1 MRDFGEFTASAPGS
15 ASPRRRARILG
26 LVAVVL
32 VLSAGL
38 ALTAFAARD
47 LSGQPG
53 LASLS
58 GGSSSEDEDPAQTA
72 SGSEPVNVLLLGL
85 DGGKDAQGDG
95 IQRADT
101 LMLARLYPETGEI
114 RLLSIPRDLY
124 VEDVGPEG
132 EADRINSAYAYGGI
146 EATVEA
152 VEDLTGA
159 PVDHHV
165 AADFEGFE
173 EIVDALGGVELRV
186 EGDYMAHRTIPA
198 GEQVL
203 DGSQAL
209 FYARYRKT
217 PQGDLDRI
225 RRQQQLLG
233 ALRSQVLS
241 WESIGNSP
249 GIVRSL
255 NDHVET
261 DMGVS
266 QMVSLG
272 RALARS
278 EEDGGLESDQLE
290 GEPVTLEDGREVL
303 EPSEERNE
311 EILYEFLG

>member
-1 MRDFGEFTASAPGS
+1 MRDFGEITASRRGS
-15 ASPRRRARILG
+15 AGSQRRARSLW
-26 LVAVVL
+26 LVAFVL
-32 VLSAGL
+32 VISAGL

-47 LSGQPG
+47 LSGETG
-53 LASLS
+53 LASLT
-58 GGSSSEDEDPAQTA
+58 GGAAPGEEGPAQGPG
-72 SGSEPVNVLLLGL
+72 GSEPVNILLLGL
-85 DGGKDAQGDG
+85 DGGKDAQSDG

-101 LMLARLYPETGEI
+101 LMLARLYPGTGEI

-124 VEDVGPEG
+124 LEDIGPEG
-132 EADRINSAYAYGGI
+132 ESDRINSAYAYGGV

-152 VEDLTGA
+152 VEELTGA

-165 AADFEGFE
+165 VADFEGFE
-173 EIVDALGGVELRV
+173 EVVDALGGVEVRV

-217 PQGDLDRI
+217 PEGDLGRI
-225 RRQQQLLG
+225 QRQQQLLG
-233 ALRSQVLS
+233 ALRSQMLS

-249 GIVRSL
+249 DIIRSL
-255 NDHVET
+255 NEHVET

-266 QMVSLG
+266 KMVSLG

-278 EEDGGLESDQLE
+278 EQSGGLDSYQLQ
-290 GEPVTLEDGREVL
+290 GRPVTLEDGREVL
-303 EPSEERNE
+303 EPNEERNE